1 MKLSR
6 SLVAIGILISGTT
19 FAAYAAV
26 DNARAFAPPTA
37 VELGLSGAYVAQ
49 WNDLRGE
56 TLSLR
61 SSARNSG
68 LQRITRLRQLLATS
82 KPDLDAFNRDA
93 ERAGDDFLAKER
105 ALKAKKIAFYDS
117 LPPAQQA
124 QVRKVLSDRLERLQN
139 LPFFNQAI
147 NDSQP

>member
-6 SLVAIGILISGTT
+6 SLIAIGILISGTT

-26 DNARAFAPPTA
+26 DHARSFAPPTA
-37 VELGLSGAYVAQ
+37 AELGLSGAYVTQ
-49 WNDLRGE
+49 WNDLRSQ

-61 SSARNSG
+61 GAARGSA
-68 LQRITRLRQLLATS
+68 LQRITRLRELLATS
-82 KPDLDAFNRDA
+82 NPDLDAFNRDA
-93 ERAGDDFLAKER
+93 EHAGDDFLAKER
-105 ALKAKKIAFYDS
+105 ALKAKKIAFYHS

-124 QVRKVLSDRLERLQN
+124 QVRKVLADRLERLQN

-147 NDSQP
+147 NDSAP